1 MEKQK
6 RKYDAPKPGYQRFTA
21 YVSIKLVNDFK
32 KIANLEQKTFSA
44 ALEEAMKNWT
54 YTETDND

>member
-1 MEKQK
+1 MDKPK
-6 RKYDAPKPGYQRFTA
+6 RKYDAPKEGYQRFTA

-44 ALEEAMKNWT
+44 ALEEAIQNWT